1 MMKGARVLLG
11 LRSALNNLRPRE
23 VREQARLPFTI
34 QLFALNPEA
43 YRDLEAFFAPA
54 AGLARAA
61 PADVTYSIQRGHD
74 YSNGV
79 VIRVRDEALPYE
91 ADAFVFRRNE
101 PERVLLE
108 ILDRY
113 PDLSLSLA
121 RQIEVF
127 RKPVSQRIT
136 WNVAKENALFA
147 VATAVPSMVPLV
159 SLPWAIGEF
168 ASDTAFLTAN
178 QVRMAFM
185 LAAAHD
191 RTVGYAEQKA
201 EIASVFA
208 GAFGWRALA
217 RELAGKMP
225 MGSGLVPK
233 AAISFAA
240 TYVIG
245 MSLERL
251 YRHGRGFTKEE
262 RQAIYQEALERGKD
276 MVAGFLRQA
285 RGPSG
290 KGI

>member
-11 LRSALNNLRPRE
+11 IRTALSHLRPRE
-23 VREQARLPFTI
+23 VRDQARLPFTI
-34 QLFALNPEA
+34 QLFAPSPEA
-43 YRDLEAFFAPA
+43 YRDLETYFAPSPRMA
-54 AGLARAA
+54 SAA
-61 PADVTYSIQRGHD
+61 PADVTFAIQRGHD
-74 YSNGV
+74 FVSGNA
-79 VIRVRDEALPYE
+79 IRVRDENLPYE

-113 PDLSLSLA
+113 PDLHLSLA

-127 RKPVSQRIT
+127 RKPVAQNIT
-136 WNVAKENALFA
+136 WNVAKENALFS
-147 VATAVPSMVPLV
+147 VATAVPSMMPLI
-159 SLPWAIGEF
+159 SLPWALGEF

-178 QVRMAFM
+178 QIRMAFM

-225 MGSGLVPK
+225 MGAGLVPK

-251 YRHGRGFTKEE
+251 YRHGKGFTREE
-262 RQAIYQEALERGKD
+262 RQAIYQEALERGRE

-285 RGPSG
+285 RGPTG